1 MRSEKD
7 EDTRQTYSKIDR
19 ASFCPLVEFAGMPRP
34 NVGSVAQNSFL
45 SCGSL
50 SVPGSDKLGRM
61 VLGKERTR
69 TVSKALES
77 MEWDATRRRLGR
89 VTSNKPSRARPI
101 TWNENS
107 SQSSFSFHHVHS
119 HCRPRRPLLISNQLF
134 EA

>member
-89 VTSNKPSRARPI
+89 VTSSHHAHVQSDGTRIPVNLLSPSTMFI
-101 TWNENS
+101 VIE
-107 SQSSFSFHHVHS
+107 
-119 HCRPRRPLLISNQLF
+119 RPRRPILISNHLF